1 MINIENV
8 LRDHG
13 IGVGISK
20 QKYLDMERRAIN
32 GEAIADITDRTTGAS
47 GFFYDLFDNTNDH
60 SCGVMD
66 TRKTTANQAL
76 TAGTTILT
84 DKVVDATGGDLV
96 NGFITGSELTIQDD
110 EFKEYVTVT
119 TGGISEDSVTYDRST
134 PTTVVSSAY
143 TTSKDARPQVLSNG
157 WIVTA
162 DINGTTDYR
171 LRVSK
176 DNGGTWLLLA
186 VGGGLGSISMVSRG
200 TIIYLIRTQ
209 NAGTSNYLHILDVA
223 TFTLGNTVP
232 GGTVLDSS
240 QTSFSAGCSITI
252 NEAGTEL
259 HATWSSK
266 NATYPNS
273 FNIRYAKG
281 TISAVDGSVT
291 WGSVEQVTIR
301 NTTGQDMINPC
312 IFIQDSTPLIVSTNN
327 TNAITIFK
335 KAGLTSYP
343 SIFNWTY
350 QHVYDGGSYAQSS
363 PDLISDQNGI
373 LWVAWHGLD
382 ATDTTYNNVHC
393 KYSTDGGITWIDSG
407 VSGNKITSGNLY
419 NQAWPSITLDKN
431 NNPYILW
438 YGTDA
443 TTIYSNIYKISRISG
458 TWGSII
464 KLTTNTTANA
474 QYPSTCSNFQDF
486 TDPLCIYKD
495 NQAVAVKFRGIFS
508 VTTQTPH
515 LEVTPLQNSY
525 KTNVWCYRSLG
536 NVDTVNGR
544 LGFSQGFDTGGG
556 VYVPLLS
563 EDIRYII
570 TPSSPV
576 SQVVSW
582 TDYDLDGN
590 FSIDTK
596 ISLVNTSSPESFG
609 TATKKTT
616 LISEG
621 INEDQNVYIAPS
633 NSRITQ
639 RITISRASTSV
650 TTKYVKKLLG
660 AVG

>member
-1 MINIENV
+1 MSNLENA
-8 LRDHG
+8 LQ
-13 IGVGISK
+13 IGGYLGGISK
-20 QKYLDMERRAIN
+20 QKYLDMEKLASN
-32 GEAIADITDRTTGAS
+32 GAALATLAGRTSGMTSAFFDLYNGITTYSA
-47 GFFYDLFDNTNDH
+47 
-60 SCGVMD
+60 GVMD
-66 TRKTTANQAL
+66 TRKTTASQAL

-84 DKVVDATGGDLV
+84 DKVNDASGGDSV
-96 NGFITGSELTIQDD
+96 NGFPTGCELTVQDD
-110 EFKEYVTVT
+110 DFKEYVTVT
-119 TGGISEDSVTYDRST
+119 NGGISTSSVIYDRST
-134 PTTVVSSAY
+134 PTTVVASAY

-162 DINGTTDYR
+162 EVSGTRMYFQ
-171 LRVSK
+171 VSK
-176 DNGGTWLLLA
+176 DNGANFIPLCFTDYMYDTFSIVSKSTTIYIISWIT
-186 VGGGLGSISMVSRG
+186 GGGVVYFGKFDAS
-200 TIIYLIRTQ
+200 TQ
-209 NAGTSNYLHILDVA
+209 TNVDFMPSGAGRVNI
-223 TFTLGNTVP
+223 
-232 GGTVLDSS
+232 DSS
-240 QTSFSAGCSITI
+240 QTSFGTGCSLTI
-252 NEAGTEL
+252 NPTGTEL
-259 HATWSSK
+259 HASFSSK

-281 TISAVDGSVT
+281 TISAVDGSVS
-291 WGSVEQVTIR
+291 WGSVEQVTVY
-301 NTTGQDMINPC
+301 NTTNLDQKSPC
-312 IFIQDSTPLIVSTNN
+312 IIINASGYPVILNEEHNGTSSYRIFANVFNGSIWDSKV
-327 TNAITIFK
+327 
-335 KAGLTSYP
+335 
-343 SIFNWTY
+343 
-350 QHVYDGGSYAQSS
+350 VYNGGVYVQSS

-373 LWVAWHGLD
+373 LWCCWHGLD
-382 ATDTTYNNVHC
+382 STSLTYY
-393 KYSTDGGITWIDSG
+393 KIKSSYSSDGGLTWSSVQDLTTNSNYMQVG
-407 VSGNKITSGNLY
+407 ASVTTDKDGKVYVLWTGKNASTSG
-419 NQAWPSITLDKN
+419 W
-431 NNPYILW
+431 YIIRQIIW
-438 YGTDA
+438 NG
-443 TTIYSNIYKISRISG
+443 SS
-458 TWGSII
+458 WGSIVDI
-464 KLTTNTTANA
+464 TTQNSSDLTGV
-474 QYPSTCSNFQDF
+474 STCSNYQNF
-486 TDPLCIYKD
+486 TSPLVIWKDPNNSK
-495 NQAVAVKFRGIFS
+495 VVFRGIFTQ
-508 VTTQTPH
+508 TTQVPH